1 MVLTKISS
9 ARAGDVR
16 DGFAE
21 AFETVPP
28 SLQKTMT
35 YDQGREISY
44 HAALTLRTRVAIFF
58 VDPHSPWQQGSNENT
73 NGLLRWY
80 MPRGTILAE
89 FSQNKLNA
97 IALSLNT
104 RPRRRLDWRTP
115 VEVCTEVIQLDQ
127 MAG

>member
-1 MVLTKISS
+1 
-9 ARAGDVR
+9 
-16 DGFAE
+16 
-21 AFETVPP
+21 
-28 SLQKTMT
+28 MT
-35 YDQGREISY
+35 CDQGKEMSY

-58 VDPHSPWQQGSNENT
+58 VDPHIPWQQGSNENT
-73 NGLLRWY
+73 SGLLRWY